1 MILVFRA
8 RPPVGL
14 AVQVSLRREVPG
26 LHSFKVPRA
35 SVTLNVRRAPGA
47 GSAVALDQYACRRGV
62 VVGSRFSRALDR
74 GTFREASRP
83 SGSADD
89 SWSKRFELAAGTCES
104 AWVAVGRAR
113 SVTA

>member
-14 AVQVSLRREVPG
+14 AVQVRLRREVPG

-47 GSAVALDQYACRRGV
+47 GSAVALDQIRLSEGRRGREPLLTSA
-62 VVGSRFSRALDR
+62 GPGDLSRGQSTIGGCGRLLV
-74 GTFREASRP
+74 EA
-83 SGSADD
+83 
-89 SWSKRFELAAGTCES
+89 
-104 AWVAVGRAR
+104 V
-113 SVTA
+113 

>member
-35 SVTLNVRRAPGA
+35 SVTVNVRRAPGA

-62 VVGSRFSRALDR
+62 VVGSRFSRALDPGGLPR
-74 GTFREASRP
+74 GQSTIGVCGRLLVEA
-83 SGSADD
+83 
-89 SWSKRFELAAGTCES
+89 
-104 AWVAVGRAR
+104 V
-113 SVTA
+113 

>member
-35 SVTLNVRRAPGA
+35 SVTLNVRRAPARQSRWTNTPVGGA
-47 GSAVALDQYACRRGV
+47 SWSGAASHERWTGGPSARPVDHRGLRTTL
-62 VVGSRFSRALDR
+62 GRSGLSWPRARARAL
-74 GTFREASRP
+74 GLP
-83 SGSADD
+83 
-89 SWSKRFELAAGTCES
+89 
-104 AWVAVGRAR
+104 
-113 SVTA
+113 

>member
-14 AVQVSLRREVPG
+14 AVLVSLRREVPG
-26 LHSFKVPRA
+26 LNSFKVPRA
-35 SVTLNVRRAPGA
+35 GVTLSFRRAPGA

-74 GTFREASRP
+74 ETFREASRP
-83 SGSADD
+83 SGSADGF
-89 SWSKRFELAAGTCES
+89 WSKRVELAAGACEG